1 MKVTVKLIGHLIQKV
16 GFSEKDVEI
25 SPGATVS
32 QLIESLGIP
41 GNSPMIITVGGQGV
55 PPEHPLK
62 EGDRLV
68 ISHVYSGG

>member
-16 GFSEKDVEI
+16 GFSERDVEI

-41 GNSPMIITVGGQGV
+41 SNSPMIITVGGQGV

-62 EGDRLV
+62 EGDRVV

>member
-32 QLIESLGIP
+32 QLLESLGIP
-41 GNSPMIITVGGQGV
+41 GNSPMIITVGGKGV
-55 PPEHPLK
+55 PPEHPLQ
-62 EGDRLV
+62 EGDRVV